1 MIFDFFFSEKA
12 MKIMAED
19 LYSAPGDEFF
29 EYDNKF
35 SKNLGRMVGQE
46 RRDLYIV
53 DLEMTDEYSK
63 F

>member
-1 MIFDFFFSEKA
+1 

-35 SKNLGRMVGQE
+35 SKNLGRIVGPGKK
-46 RRDLYIV
+46 RFI
-53 DLEMTDEYSK
+53 YSR
-63 F
+63 FRND